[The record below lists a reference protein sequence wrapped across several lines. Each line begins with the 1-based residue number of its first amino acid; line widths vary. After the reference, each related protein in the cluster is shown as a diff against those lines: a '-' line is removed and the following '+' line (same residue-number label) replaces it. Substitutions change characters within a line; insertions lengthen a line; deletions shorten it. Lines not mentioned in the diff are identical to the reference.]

1 MEKIEDTLAREMK
14 RLENSRDVLEMLP
27 MLKKGYTDKSDPQ
40 IKIQLA
46 HIERDICPF
55 CLNQI
60 DWNKLKSLIMKHNKE
75 LELAHKQ
82 LKKMNKK

>member
-1 MEKIEDTLAREMK
+1 MEKIENVLAKEMK
-14 RLENSRDVLEMLP
+14 RLENSRDVLEMLS
-27 MLKKGYTDKSDPQ
+27 MLKKGYTDKANPQ

-46 HIERDICPF
+46 YIEKGICPF

-60 DWNKLKSLIMKHNKE
+60 DWSKLKNLIMKYNKE